1 MPDATTA
8 AERPTW
14 EMPDWMERYRGL
26 IEADLGGICTED
38 LLNDTTTTGRDHVIR
53 AALICAADSKVRMLY
68 ALRRHGMLR
77 YA

>member
-1 MPDATTA
+1 MPDDAMA
-8 AERPTW
+8 AERSAW

-53 AALICAADSKVRMLY
+53 AALICTADSKVRMLY
-68 ALRRHGMLR
+68 ALRRYGMLR